1 MRTNHN
7 RDKFNCHIWHCS
19 STWNLHKLSNS
30 GGKMSLVFSIAGVLS
45 ICLGRKASHLTAK
58 PPIQN
63 RSILRS
69 LERCELIWNLLSL
82 AHCFLSMKNSLS
94 NGAFQTYN
102 SSENRISDTNT
113 RAGLSLDRPT
123 SECHYLYN
131 GLMKLGADKGGWK
144 FN

>member
-1 MRTNHN
+1 MG
-7 RDKFNCHIWHCS
+7 KFNFNS
-19 STWNLHKLSNS
+19 REYNSTWNHHELFNLCRQ
-30 GGKMSLVFSIAGVLS
+30 MTPYFPLIPDFP
-45 ICLGRKASHLTAK
+45 ICRLTFRLTAQT
-58 PPIQN
+58 PRQN

-69 LERCELIWNLLSL
+69 LLRCELIWNLLSL
-82 AHCFLSMKNSLS
+82 GHRFLSMKNSLS